1 MSHNHTHFASRI
13 IIATAVVAMGLVIA
27 PSGAHASAGVTA
39 AASTSAKT
47 APGQPAF
54 GDKGPHV
61 VAVQTAI
68 MRNGFTL
75 TGGATGVFNKATKR
89 ALTSFQKVV
98 GLKATG
104 VVDTAT
110 AKVLKVAVASTTTV
124 QATTTTVA
132 ATTTTIAATTTT
144 VAATTTTAP
153 AVVYPL
159 TTSTLPVRGAKG
171 DAVMAV
177 QKALKAAGLEVRG
190 GIDGAFGSGTTATIS
205 SFQTSKGLTASGVL
219 DIPTAVA
226 LALIAPV
233 AAPAPA
239 PATVSVAST
248 SSLLNPSSLPV
259 RGNRGDSVRTV
270 QNALINAGIEVKGGA
285 DGVFGGATYVALQKY
300 QTANGLSVTGTLT
313 TQTAVKL
320 SLVAAPAVSIS
331 VFPVQGLCSY
341 ENTWHA
347 PRGIER
353 LHLGVDILAKEGN
366 LLYAVTDGT
375 ITKVYTVGTDKLA
388 GNGVRLTMADGT
400 YFFYGHM
407 QKIADGITIGTK
419 VKAGQVVGYLGKTG
433 GTTTPHLHL
442 EVHPL
447 GGAAIDPTPVVSAVD
462 ACSVTTPLAAPGA

>member
-1 MSHNHTHFASRI
+1 MSHNHTHFVNRI
-13 IIATAVVAMGLVIA
+13 IVATAITAMGLVMA
-27 PSGAHASAGVTA
+27 PTGASASTGVV
-39 AASTSAKT
+39 AASSATAKT

-75 TGGATGVFNKATKR
+75 NGGATGVFNKSTQR
-89 ALTSFQKVV
+89 ALKNFQKVV
-98 GLKATG
+98 GLKPTG

-110 AKVLKVAVASTTTV
+110 AKVLKVAAASTTTV
-124 QATTTTVA
+124 QATTTTV
-132 ATTTTIAATTTT
+132 TPTTTT
-144 VAATTTTAP
+144 VPT
-153 AVVYPL
+153 VVYPL

-171 DAVMAV
+171 DAVVAV
-177 QKALKAAGLEVRG
+177 QKALKAAGLEVKG
-190 GIDGAFGSGTTATIS
+190 GIDGAFGSGTTATIV
-205 SFQTSKGLTASGVL
+205 SFQTNKGLTATGVL

-233 AAPAPA
+233 AASTPAPA
-239 PATVSVAST
+239 AAPAAVSVAST
-248 SSLLNPSSLPV
+248 TTLIDPSSLPV
-259 RGNRGDSVRTV
+259 RGNRGDTVRTL
-270 QNALINAGIEVKGGA
+270 QKALINAGIEVKGGA
-285 DGVFGGATYVALQKY
+285 DGVFGGATFVALQKY
-300 QTANGLSVTGTLT
+300 QTANGLTVTGTLT

-320 SLVAAPAVSIS
+320 GLVAAPAVAIS

-347 PRGIER
+347 PRGTNR
-353 LHLGVDILAKEGN
+353 KHLGVDIIAKEGN
-366 LLYAVTDGT
+366 LLYAVADGT
-375 ITKVYTVGTDKLA
+375 ITKLYTEASDKLA

-407 QKIADGITIGTK
+407 QKIADGMTIGAK

-447 GGAAIDPTPVVSAVD
+447 GGEAIDPTPIVAAVD
-462 ACSVTTPLAAPGA
+462 ACSVTTPLPVPAA

>member
-1 MSHNHTHFASRI
+1 MSHNHTHFVRRI
-13 IIATAVVAMGLVIA
+13 IIATAVVSMGLVIA
-27 PSGAHASAGVTA
+27 PSGASASTGVIA
-39 AASTSAKT
+39 ASSTSAKT
-47 APGQPAF
+47 APGQPAI

-75 TGGATGVFNKATKR
+75 KGGATGVFNKSTQR
-89 ALTSFQKVV
+89 ALKSFQKVV
-98 GLKATG
+98 GIKVTG

-110 AKVLKVAVASTTTV
+110 AKVLKVATASTTTV
-124 QATTTTVA
+124 QATTTTVQ
-132 ATTTTIAATTTT
+132 ATTTT
-144 VAATTTTAP
+144 VAPTTTTTP

-171 DAVMAV
+171 DAVVAL
-177 QKALKAAGLEVRG
+177 QKALKAAGLEVKG
-190 GIDGAFGSGTTATIS
+190 GIDGAFGSGTTSTIAT
-205 SFQTSKGLTASGVL
+205 FQTSKGLTATGVL

-239 PATVSVAST
+239 PAPAAVSIAST
-248 SSLLNPSSLPV
+248 PTLLDSSALPA
-259 RGNRGDSVRTV
+259 RGNRGDAVRTL
-270 QNALINAGIEVKGGA
+270 QKALINAGIEVKGGA
-285 DGVFGGATYVALQKY
+285 DGVFGGATFVALQKF
-300 QTANGLSVTGTLT
+300 QTANALSVTGTLT

-320 SLVAAPAVSIS
+320 GLVAAPAVAIS

-347 PRGIER
+347 PRGNGR
-353 LHLGVDILAKEGN
+353 KHLGVDIIAKEGK
-366 LLYAVTDGT
+366 LLYAVADGT
-375 ITKVYTVGTDKLA
+375 ITKLYTEASDKLA

-407 QKIADGITIGTK
+407 QKIADGMTIGTK

-447 GGAAIDPTPVVSAVD
+447 GGEAIDPTPIVAAVD
-462 ACSVTTPLAAPGA
+462 ACSVTTPLPVPAA

>member
-1 MSHNHTHFASRI
+1 MSHNHTHFVRRI
-13 IIATAVVAMGLVIA
+13 IIATAVVSMGLVIA
-27 PSGAHASAGVTA
+27 PSGASASTGVI
-39 AASTSAKT
+39 AASSSSAKT

-75 TGGATGVFNKATKR
+75 KGGATGVFNKSTQR
-89 ALTSFQKVV
+89 ALKSFQKVV
-98 GLKATG
+98 GIKVTG

-110 AKVLKVAVASTTTV
+110 AKVLKVAAASTTTV
-124 QATTTTVA
+124 QATTTTVQ
-132 ATTTTIAATTTT
+132 ATTTT
-144 VAATTTTAP
+144 VAPTTTTTP
-153 AVVYPL
+153 VVAYPL

-171 DAVMAV
+171 DAVVAL
-177 QKALKAAGLEVRG
+177 QKALKAAGLEVKG
-190 GIDGAFGSGTTATIS
+190 GIDGAFGSGTTSTIAT
-205 SFQTSKGLTASGVL
+205 FQTSKGLTATGVL

-239 PATVSVAST
+239 PAPAAVSIAST
-248 SSLLNPSSLPV
+248 PTLLDSSALPA
-259 RGNRGDSVRTV
+259 RGNRGDAVRTL
-270 QNALINAGIEVKGGA
+270 QKALINAGIEVKGGA
-285 DGVFGGATYVALQKY
+285 DGVFGGATFVALQKF
-300 QTANGLSVTGTLT
+300 QTANALSVTGTLT

-320 SLVAAPAVSIS
+320 GLVAAPAVAIS

-347 PRGIER
+347 PRGNGR
-353 LHLGVDILAKEGN
+353 KHLGVDIIAKEGK
-366 LLYAVTDGT
+366 LLYAVADGT
-375 ITKVYTVGTDKLA
+375 ITKLYTEASDKLA
-388 GNGVRLTMADGT
+388 GNGVRITMADGT

-407 QKIADGITIGTK
+407 QKIADGMTIGAK

-447 GGAAIDPTPVVSAVD
+447 GGDAIDPTPIVAAVD
-462 ACSVTTPLAAPGA
+462 ACSVTTPLPVPAA

>member
-1 MSHNHTHFASRI
+1 MSHNHTHFARRI
-13 IIATAVVAMGLVIA
+13 IIATAVVSMGLVIA
-27 PSGAHASAGVTA
+27 PSGASASTGVISA
-39 AASTSAKT
+39 SSTSAKT

-75 TGGATGVFNKATKR
+75 QGGATGVFNKSTQR
-89 ALTSFQKVV
+89 ALKSFQKVV
-98 GLKATG
+98 GIKVTG

-110 AKVLKVAVASTTTV
+110 AKVLKVAAASTTTVQATTTTV

-132 ATTTTIAATTTT
+132 ATTTTT
-144 VAATTTTAP
+144 P
-153 AVVYPL
+153 AVAYPL
-159 TTSTLPVRGAKG
+159 TASTLPVRGAKG
-171 DAVMAV
+171 DAVVAV
-177 QKALKAAGLEVRG
+177 QKALKLAGLEVKG
-190 GIDGAFGSGTTATIS
+190 GIDGAFGSGTTSTIAT
-205 SFQTSKGLTASGVL
+205 FQTSKGLTATGVL

-233 AAPAPA
+233 AASAPAPA
-239 PATVSVAST
+239 PAAVSIAST
-248 SSLLNPSSLPV
+248 PTLLDSSALPA
-259 RGNRGDSVRTV
+259 RGNRGDAVRTL
-270 QNALINAGIEVKGGA
+270 QKALINAGIEVKGGA
-285 DGVFGGATYVALQKY
+285 DGVFGGATFVALQKF
-300 QTANGLSVTGTLT
+300 QTANALSVTGTLT

-320 SLVAAPAVSIS
+320 GLVAAPAVAIS

-347 PRGIER
+347 PRGNGR
-353 LHLGVDILAKEGN
+353 KHLGVDIIAKEGK
-366 LLYAVTDGT
+366 LLYAVADGT
-375 ITKVYTVGTDKLA
+375 ITKLYTEASDKLA

-407 QKIADGITIGTK
+407 QKIADGMTIGTK

-447 GGAAIDPTPVVSAVD
+447 GGEAIDPTPIVAAVD
-462 ACSVTTPLAAPGA
+462 ACSVTTPLAVPAA

>member
-1 MSHNHTHFASRI
+1 MSHNHTHFVNRI
-13 IIATAVVAMGLVIA
+13 IVASAVVAMGLVMA
-27 PSGAHASAGVTA
+27 PTGAHASTGMVATSSA
-39 AASTSAKT
+39 SAKT

-75 TGGATGVFNKATKR
+75 NGGATGVFNKSTQR
-89 ALTSFQKVV
+89 ALKTFQKVV
-98 GLKATG
+98 GLKPTG

-110 AKVLKVAVASTTTV
+110 AKVLKVAAASTTTV

-132 ATTTTIAATTTT
+132 PTTTTI
-144 VAATTTTAP
+144 P
-153 AVVYPL
+153 SVVYPL

-171 DAVMAV
+171 DAVVAV
-177 QKALKAAGLEVRG
+177 QKALKAAGLEVKG
-190 GIDGAFGSGTTATIS
+190 GIDGAFGSGTTATLA
-205 SFQTSKGLTASGVL
+205 SFQTNKGLTATGVL

-239 PATVSVAST
+239 SAPAAVSVAST
-248 SSLLNPSSLPV
+248 TTLIDPSSLPV
-259 RGNRGDSVRTV
+259 RGNRGDTVRTL
-270 QNALINAGIEVKGGA
+270 QKALINAGIEVKGGA
-285 DGVFGGATYVALQKY
+285 DGVFGGATFVALQKY
-300 QTANGLSVTGTLT
+300 QTANALTVTGTLT

-320 SLVAAPAVSIS
+320 GLVAAPAVAIS

-347 PRGIER
+347 PRGTNR
-353 LHLGVDILAKEGN
+353 KHLGVDIIAKEGN
-366 LLYAVTDGT
+366 LLYAVADGT
-375 ITKVYTVGTDKLA
+375 ITKLYTVGTDKLA

-407 QKIADGITIGTK
+407 QKIADGMTIGTK

-447 GGAAIDPTPVVSAVD
+447 GGEAIDPTPVVSAVD
-462 ACSVTTPLAAPGA
+462 ACSVTSPLPVPAA

>member
-1 MSHNHTHFASRI
+1 MSHNHTHFVRRI
-13 IIATAVVAMGLVIA
+13 IIATAVVSMGLVIA
-27 PSGAHASAGVTA
+27 PSGASASTGVIA
-39 AASTSAKT
+39 ASSTSAKT
-47 APGQPAF
+47 APGQPAI

-75 TGGATGVFNKATKR
+75 KGGATGVFNKSTQR
-89 ALTSFQKVV
+89 ALKSFQKVV
-98 GLKATG
+98 GIKVTG

-110 AKVLKVAVASTTTV
+110 AKVLKVATASTTTV
-124 QATTTTVA
+124 QATTTTVQ
-132 ATTTTIAATTTT
+132 ATTTT
-144 VAATTTTAP
+144 VAPTTTTTP
-153 AVVYPL
+153 AVAYPL

-171 DAVMAV
+171 DAVVAL
-177 QKALKAAGLEVRG
+177 QKALKAAGLEVKG
-190 GIDGAFGSGTTATIS
+190 GIDGAFGSGTTSTIAT
-205 SFQTSKGLTASGVL
+205 FQTSKGLTATGVL

-239 PATVSVAST
+239 PAPAAVSIAST
-248 SSLLNPSSLPV
+248 PTLLDSSALPA
-259 RGNRGDSVRTV
+259 RGNRGDAVRTL
-270 QNALINAGIEVKGGA
+270 QKALINAGIEVKGGA
-285 DGVFGGATYVALQKY
+285 DGVFGGATFVALQKF
-300 QTANGLSVTGTLT
+300 QTANALSVTGTLT

-320 SLVAAPAVSIS
+320 GLVAAPAVAIS

-347 PRGIER
+347 PRGNGR
-353 LHLGVDILAKEGN
+353 KHLGVDIIAKEGK
-366 LLYAVTDGT
+366 LLYAVADGT
-375 ITKVYTVGTDKLA
+375 ITKLYTEASDKLA

-407 QKIADGITIGTK
+407 QKIADGMTIGTK

-447 GGAAIDPTPVVSAVD
+447 GGEAIDPTPIVAAVD
-462 ACSVTTPLAAPGA
+462 ACSVTTPLPIPAA

>member
-1 MSHNHTHFASRI
+1 MSHNHTHFVRRI
-13 IIATAVVAMGLVIA
+13 IIATAVVSMGLVIA
-27 PSGAHASAGVTA
+27 PSGASASTGVI
-39 AASTSAKT
+39 AASSASAKT

-75 TGGATGVFNKATKR
+75 NGGATGVFNKSTQR
-89 ALTSFQKVV
+89 ALKSFQKVV
-98 GLKATG
+98 GLKPTG

-110 AKVLKVAVASTTTV
+110 AKVLKVAAATTTTV

-132 ATTTTIAATTTT
+132 PTTTTT
-144 VAATTTTAP
+144 P
-153 AVVYPL
+153 AVMYPL
-159 TTSTLPVRGAKG
+159 TTSTLPVRGTKG
-171 DAVMAV
+171 DAVVAV
-177 QKALKAAGLEVRG
+177 QKALKAAGLEVKG
-190 GIDGAFGSGTTATIS
+190 GIDGAFGSGTTSTIV

-239 PATVSVAST
+239 PAPAAVSIAST
-248 SSLLNPSSLPV
+248 PTLLDSSVLPA
-259 RGNRGDSVRTV
+259 RGNRGDAVRTL
-270 QNALINAGIEVKGGA
+270 QKALINAGIEVKGGA
-285 DGVFGGATYVALQKY
+285 DGVFGGATFVALQKF
-300 QTANGLSVTGTLT
+300 QTANALSVTGTLT

-320 SLVAAPAVSIS
+320 GLVAAPAVAIS

-347 PRGIER
+347 PRGADR
-353 LHLGVDILAKEGN
+353 KHLGVDIIAKEGN
-366 LLYAVTDGT
+366 LLYAVADGT
-375 ITKVYTVGTDKLA
+375 ITKLYTVGTDKLA

>member
-1 MSHNHTHFASRI
+1 MSHNHTHFVRRI
-13 IIATAVVAMGLVIA
+13 IIATAVVSMGLVIA
-27 PSGAHASAGVTA
+27 PSGASASTGVIA
-39 AASTSAKT
+39 ASSTSAKT
-47 APGQPAF
+47 APGQPVF

-75 TGGATGVFNKATKR
+75 KGGATGVFNKSTQR
-89 ALTSFQKVV
+89 ALKSFQKVV
-98 GLKATG
+98 GIKVTG

-110 AKVLKVAVASTTTV
+110 AKVLKVATASTTTV
-124 QATTTTVA
+124 QATTTTVQ
-132 ATTTTIAATTTT
+132 ATTTT
-144 VAATTTTAP
+144 VAPTTTTTP

-171 DAVMAV
+171 DAVVAL
-177 QKALKAAGLEVRG
+177 QKALKAAGLEVKG
-190 GIDGAFGSGTTATIS
+190 GIDGAFGSGTTSTIV

-239 PATVSVAST
+239 PAPAAVSIAST
-248 SSLLNPSSLPV
+248 PTLLDSSALPA
-259 RGNRGDSVRTV
+259 RGNRGDAVRTL
-270 QNALINAGIEVKGGA
+270 QKALINAGIEVKGGA
-285 DGVFGGATYVALQKY
+285 DGVFGGATFVALQKF
-300 QTANGLSVTGTLT
+300 QTANALSVTGTLT

-320 SLVAAPAVSIS
+320 GLVAAPAVAIS

-347 PRGIER
+347 PRGNGR
-353 LHLGVDILAKEGN
+353 KHLGVDIIAKEGK
-366 LLYAVTDGT
+366 LLYAVADGT
-375 ITKVYTVGTDKLA
+375 ITKLYTEASDKLA

-407 QKIADGITIGTK
+407 QKIADGMTIGTK

-447 GGAAIDPTPVVSAVD
+447 GGEAIDPTPIVAAVD
-462 ACSVTTPLAAPGA
+462 ACSVTTPLPVPAA

>member
-1 MSHNHTHFASRI
+1 MSHNHTHFISRI
-13 IIATAVVAMGLVIA
+13 IIATAVVAMGLVMA
-27 PSGAHASAGVTA
+27 PAGAHASTGVVVT
-39 AASTSAKT
+39 SSSSAKT

-68 MRNGFTL
+68 MRNGFSL
-75 TGGATGVFNKATKR
+75 NGGATGVFNKATQR
-89 ALTSFQKVV
+89 ALKSFQKVV

-104 VVDTAT
+104 IVDSAT
-110 AKVLKVAVASTTTV
+110 ANVLKVATASTTTV

-132 ATTTTIAATTTT
+132 ATTTTTP
-144 VAATTTTAP
+144 V
-153 AVVYPL
+153 VVYPL

-171 DAVMAV
+171 DAVVAV
-177 QKALKAAGLEVRG
+177 QKALKAAGLDVKG
-190 GIDGAFGSGTTATIS
+190 GIDGAFGSGTTSTIS
-205 SFQTSKGLTASGVL
+205 SFQASKGLTSTGVL

-248 SSLLNPSSLPV
+248 STLLNPSSLPV
-259 RGNRGDSVRTV
+259 RGNRGDSVRTL
-270 QNALINAGIEVKGGA
+270 QNALINAGVEVKGGA
-285 DGVFGGATYVALQKY
+285 DGVFGGATFVALQNY
-300 QTANGLSVTGTLT
+300 QTANNLTVTGTLT

-320 SLVAAPAVSIS
+320 GLVVAPAVTIS

-347 PRGIER
+347 PRGTER

-366 LLYAVTDGT
+366 LLYAVADGT
-375 ITKVYTVGTDKLA
+375 ITKLYTVGTDKLA
-388 GNGVRLTMADGT
+388 GNGVRLALADGT

-407 QKIADGITIGTK
+407 QKLADGITVGTK

-433 GTTTPHLHL
+433 ATNTPHLHI

-447 GGAAIDPTPVVSAVD
+447 GGAAIDPTPVMAAVD
-462 ACSVTTPLAAPGA
+462 ACSVTSPLAAPAA

>member
-1 MSHNHTHFASRI
+1 MSHNHTHFVSRI
-13 IIATAVVAMGLVIA
+13 IIATAVVAMGLVMA
-27 PSGAHASAGVTA
+27 PAGAHASTGVVV
-39 AASTSAKT
+39 ASSSSAKT
-47 APGQPAF
+47 APGQPTF

-68 MRNGFTL
+68 MRNGFSL
-75 TGGATGVFNKATKR
+75 NGGATGVFNKATQR
-89 ALTSFQKVV
+89 ALKSFQKVV

-110 AKVLKVAVASTTTV
+110 ANVLNVAAASTTTV

-132 ATTTTIAATTTT
+132 ATTTTT
-144 VAATTTTAP
+144 P

-171 DAVMAV
+171 DAVVAV
-177 QKALKAAGLEVRG
+177 QKALKAAGLDVKG
-190 GIDGAFGSGTTATIS
+190 GIDGAFGSGTTSTIS
-205 SFQTSKGLTASGVL
+205 SFQTSKGLTANGFL

-239 PATVSVAST
+239 PAPATVSVAST
-248 SSLLNPSSLPV
+248 STLLNPSSLPV
-259 RGNRGDSVRTV
+259 RGNRGDSVRTL
-270 QNALINAGIEVKGGA
+270 QNALINAGVEVKGGA
-285 DGVFGGATYVALQKY
+285 DGVFGGATFVALQNY
-300 QTANGLSVTGTLT
+300 QTANTLTVTGTLT

-320 SLVAAPAVSIS
+320 GLVAAPAVSIS

-347 PRGIER
+347 PRGTDR

-366 LLYAVTDGT
+366 LLYAVADGT
-375 ITKVYTVGTDKLA
+375 ITKLYTVGTDKLA

-407 QKIADGITIGTK
+407 QKLADGISIGTK
-419 VKAGQVVGYLGKTG
+419 VKAGQVVGYVGKTG
-433 GTTTPHLHL
+433 DTNTPHLHI

-447 GGAAIDPTPVVSAVD
+447 GGAAIDPTPVMAAVD
-462 ACSVTTPLAAPGA
+462 ACSITAPLPVPAA

>member
-1 MSHNHTHFASRI
+1 MSHNHTHFVNRI
-13 IIATAVVAMGLVIA
+13 IVATAVVAMGLVMA
-27 PSGAHASAGVTA
+27 PTGAHASTGFV
-39 AASTSAKT
+39 AASSASAKT

-75 TGGATGVFNKATKR
+75 NGGATGVFNKSTQR
-89 ALTSFQKVV
+89 ALKTFQKVV

-110 AKVLKVAVASTTTV
+110 AKVLKVAAAATTTV

-132 ATTTTIAATTTT
+132 PTTTTT
-144 VAATTTTAP
+144 P

-171 DAVMAV
+171 DAVLSV
-177 QKALKAAGLEVRG
+177 QKALKAAGLEVKG
-190 GIDGAFGSGTTATIS
+190 GIDGAFGSGTTSTIA

-239 PATVSVAST
+239 TAAVSIAST
-248 SSLLNPSSLPV
+248 TTLIDPSALPV
-259 RGNRGDSVRTV
+259 RGNRGDSVRTL
-270 QNALINAGIEVKGGA
+270 QNALIGAGIEVKGGA
-285 DGVFGGATYVALQKY
+285 DGVFGGATFVALRKY
-300 QTANGLSVTGTLT
+300 QTANALTVTGTLT

-320 SLVAAPAVSIS
+320 GLVAAPAVAIS
-331 VFPVQGLCSY
+331 VFPVQGPCNY

-347 PRGIER
+347 PRGTDR
-353 LHLGVDILAKEGN
+353 KHLGVDIIAKEGN
-366 LLYAVTDGT
+366 LLYAVADGT
-375 ITKVYTVGTDKLA
+375 ITKLYTVGTDKLA

-407 QKIADGITIGTK
+407 QKVADGMTIGTK

-433 GTTTPHLHL
+433 ATNTPHLHI

-447 GGAAIDPTPVVSAVD
+447 GGAAIDPTPVMSAVD
-462 ACSVTTPLAAPGA
+462 ACSVTTPLPVPAA

>member
-1 MSHNHTHFASRI
+1 MSHNHTHFVRRI
-13 IIATAVVAMGLVIA
+13 IIATAVVSMGLVIA
-27 PSGAHASAGVTA
+27 PSGASASTGVIA
-39 AASTSAKT
+39 ASSTSAKT
-47 APGQPAF
+47 APGQPTF

-75 TGGATGVFNKATKR
+75 KGGATGVFNKSTQR
-89 ALTSFQKVV
+89 ALKSFQKVV
-98 GLKATG
+98 GIKVTG

-110 AKVLKVAVASTTTV
+110 AKVLKVAAASTTTV
-124 QATTTTVA
+124 QATTTTVQ
-132 ATTTTIAATTTT
+132 ATTTT
-144 VAATTTTAP
+144 VAPTTTTTP
-153 AVVYPL
+153 VVAYPL

-171 DAVMAV
+171 DAVVAV
-177 QKALKAAGLEVRG
+177 QKALKAAGLEVKG
-190 GIDGAFGSGTTATIS
+190 GIDGAFGSGTTSTIV

-239 PATVSVAST
+239 PAPAAVSVAST
-248 SSLLNPSSLPV
+248 PTLLDSSALPA
-259 RGNRGDSVRTV
+259 RGNRGDAVRTL
-270 QNALINAGIEVKGGA
+270 QKALINAGIEVKGGA
-285 DGVFGGATYVALQKY
+285 DGVFGGATFVALQKF
-300 QTANGLSVTGTLT
+300 QTANALSVTGTLT

-320 SLVAAPAVSIS
+320 GLVAAPAVAIS

-347 PRGIER
+347 PRGNGR
-353 LHLGVDILAKEGN
+353 KHLGVDIIAKEGK
-366 LLYAVTDGT
+366 LLYAVADGT
-375 ITKVYTVGTDKLA
+375 ITKLYTEASDKLA

-407 QKIADGITIGTK
+407 QKIADGMTIGTK

-447 GGAAIDPTPVVSAVD
+447 GGEAIDPTPIVAAVD
-462 ACSVTTPLAAPGA
+462 ACSVTTPLPVPAA

>member
-1 MSHNHTHFASRI
+1 MSHNHTQIINRI
-13 IIATAVVAMGLVIA
+13 IVATAVATMGLVMA
-27 PSGAHASAGVTA
+27 PTGAHASTEVVI
-39 AASTSAKT
+39 AASSSAKT

-75 TGGATGVFNKATKR
+75 KGGATGVFNKSTR
-89 ALTSFQKVV
+89 SALKSFQKVV
-98 GLKATG
+98 GIKVTG

-110 AKVLKVAVASTTTV
+110 AQVLKVATASTTTV

-132 ATTTTIAATTTT
+132 AVTTT
-144 VAATTTTAP
+144 VAPTTTTTP

-159 TTSTLPVRGAKG
+159 TTSTLPVRGSKG
-171 DAVMAV
+171 DAVIAV
-177 QKALKAAGLEVRG
+177 QKALKAAGLEVKG
-190 GIDGAFGSGTTATIS
+190 GIDGAFGSGTSSTIS
-205 SFQTSKGLTASGVL
+205 SFQTSKGLPVSGLL

-239 PATVSVAST
+239 PAVVSVASAPA
-248 SSLLNPSSLPV
+248 LLNPSSLPI
-259 RGNRGDSVRTV
+259 RGNRGDSVRAL
-270 QNALINAGIEVKGGA
+270 QKALIAAGIEVKGGA
-285 DGVFGGATYVALQKY
+285 DGVFGGATFVALQKY
-300 QTANGLSVTGTLT
+300 QTANALNVTGTLT

-320 SLVAAPAVSIS
+320 GLIAAPAVAIS
-331 VFPVQGLCSY
+331 VFPVQGVCSY

-347 PRGIER
+347 PRGTDR
-353 LHLGVDILAKEGN
+353 QHLGVDILAKEGN
-366 LLYAVTDGT
+366 LLYAVADGT
-375 ITKVYTVGTDKLA
+375 INKLYTVGTDKLA
-388 GNGVRLTMADGT
+388 GNGVRLTTADGT

-419 VKAGQVVGYLGKTG
+419 VKAGQVLGYVGKTG
-433 GTTTPHLHL
+433 ATNTPHLHI

-447 GGAAIDPTPVVSAVD
+447 GGAAIDPTPVMAAVD
-462 ACSVTTPLAAPGA
+462 ACSVTAPLAIPAA

>member
-1 MSHNHTHFASRI
+1 MSHNHTHFARRI
-13 IIATAVVAMGLVIA
+13 IIATAVVSMGLVIA
-27 PSGAHASAGVTA
+27 PSGASASTGVISAT
-39 AASTSAKT
+39 STSAKT

-75 TGGATGVFNKATKR
+75 KGGATGVFNKSTQR
-89 ALTSFQKVV
+89 ALKSFQKVV
-98 GLKATG
+98 GIKVTG

-110 AKVLKVAVASTTTV
+110 AKVLKVAAASTTTVQATTTTV

-132 ATTTTIAATTTT
+132 ATTTTT
-144 VAATTTTAP
+144 P
-153 AVVYPL
+153 AVAYPL
-159 TTSTLPVRGAKG
+159 TASTLPVRGAKG
-171 DAVMAV
+171 DAVVAV
-177 QKALKAAGLEVRG
+177 QKALKLAGLEVKG
-190 GIDGAFGSGTTATIS
+190 GIDGAFGSGTTSTIAT
-205 SFQTSKGLTASGVL
+205 FQTSKGLTATGVL

-233 AAPAPA
+233 AASAPAPA
-239 PATVSVAST
+239 PAAVSIAST
-248 SSLLNPSSLPV
+248 PTLLDSSALPA
-259 RGNRGDSVRTV
+259 RGNRGDAVRTL
-270 QNALINAGIEVKGGA
+270 QKALINAGIEVKGGA
-285 DGVFGGATYVALQKY
+285 DGVFGGATFVALQKF
-300 QTANGLSVTGTLT
+300 QTANALSVTGTLT

-320 SLVAAPAVSIS
+320 GLVAAPAVAIS

-347 PRGIER
+347 PRGNGR
-353 LHLGVDILAKEGN
+353 KHLGVDIIAKEGK
-366 LLYAVTDGT
+366 LLYAVADGT
-375 ITKVYTVGTDKLA
+375 ITKLYTEASDKLA

-407 QKIADGITIGTK
+407 QKIADGMTIGTK

-447 GGAAIDPTPVVSAVD
+447 GGAAIDPTPVVAAVD
-462 ACSVTTPLAAPGA
+462 ACSVTTPLAVPAA

>member
-13 IIATAVVAMGLVIA
+13 VIATAVVAMGLVMA
-27 PSGAHASAGVTA
+27 PSGAHASTGVTA
-39 AASTSAKT
+39 TASTSAKT

-110 AKVLKVAVASTTTV
+110 AKVLKVAAASTTTV

-132 ATTTTIAATTTT
+132 ATTTT
-144 VAATTTTAP
+144 VAATTTTTP
-153 AVVYPL
+153 TVVYPL

-171 DAVMAV
+171 DAVIAV
-177 QKALKAAGLEVRG
+177 QKALKAAGLDVKG
-190 GIDGAFGSGTTATIS
+190 GIDGAFGSGTTSTIS
-205 SFQTSKGLTASGVL
+205 SFQISKGLTATGVL

-226 LALIAPV
+226 LALVAPV
-233 AAPAPA
+233 AVPVPAPA
-239 PATVSVAST
+239 AVSVAST

-259 RGNRGDSVRTV
+259 RGNRGDSVRTL
-270 QNALINAGIEVKGGA
+270 QNALIKAGIEVKGGA

-366 LLYAVTDGT
+366 LLYAVADGT

-407 QKIADGITIGTK
+407 QKIADGISVGTK
-419 VKAGQVVGYLGKTG
+419 VKAGQVVGYNGKTG
-433 GTTTPHLHL
+433 ATNTPHLHI

-447 GGAAIDPTPVVSAVD
+447 GGAAIDPTPIMAAVD
-462 ACSVTTPLAAPGA
+462 ACSVTAPLPVPAA

>member
-1 MSHNHTHFASRI
+1 MSHNHTHFVRRI
-13 IIATAVVAMGLVIA
+13 IIATAVVSMGLVIA
-27 PSGAHASAGVTA
+27 PSGASASTGVIA
-39 AASTSAKT
+39 ASSTSAKT
-47 APGQPAF
+47 APGQPAI

-75 TGGATGVFNKATKR
+75 KGGATGVFNKSTQR
-89 ALTSFQKVV
+89 ALKSFQKVV
-98 GLKATG
+98 GIKVTG

-110 AKVLKVAVASTTTV
+110 AKVLKVATASTTTV
-124 QATTTTVA
+124 QATTTTVQ
-132 ATTTTIAATTTT
+132 ATTTT
-144 VAATTTTAP
+144 VAPTTTTTP

-171 DAVMAV
+171 DAVVAL
-177 QKALKAAGLEVRG
+177 QKALKAAGLEVKG
-190 GIDGAFGSGTTATIS
+190 GIDGAFGSGTTSTIAT
-205 SFQTSKGLTASGVL
+205 FQTSKGLTATGVL

-239 PATVSVAST
+239 PAPAAVSIAST
-248 SSLLNPSSLPV
+248 PTLLDSSALPA
-259 RGNRGDSVRTV
+259 RGNRGDAVRTL
-270 QNALINAGIEVKGGA
+270 QKALINAGIEVKGGA
-285 DGVFGGATYVALQKY
+285 DGVFGGATFVALQKF
-300 QTANGLSVTGTLT
+300 QTANALSVTGTLT

-320 SLVAAPAVSIS
+320 GLVAAPAVAIS

-347 PRGIER
+347 PRGNGR
-353 LHLGVDILAKEGN
+353 KHLGVDIIAKEGK
-366 LLYAVTDGT
+366 LLYAVADGT
-375 ITKVYTVGTDKLA
+375 ITKLYTEASDKLA

-407 QKIADGITIGTK
+407 QKIADGMTIGTK

-447 GGAAIDPTPVVSAVD
+447 GGEAIDPTPIVAAVD
-462 ACSVTTPLAAPGA
+462 ACSVTTPLPIPAA